1 MNSLQEI
8 VQQFTHEMIEIDILE
23 KGFAQTSEEILDA
36 SKRFALSVMKEKLE
50 SADQALAANADLRPE
65 WRIHKKV
72 ARVQETLLGTLNYTR
87 RYYVNRKSGKRA
99 FLLDVLVGIE
109 KHERINQGLKAALCN
124 QAVLHSYQ
132 MSSAIACENR
142 VSKQSVMRVLQEV
155 DVPETEIKARQEA
168 VKIIH
173 VQADED
179 HVSVQDGR
187 RNREV
192 KLAVIHEPSYRI
204 GKKGVLPH
212 KLHTFAYKDS
222 VERFWSHVAERIEQ
236 RYPEGEKLQIYLHG
250 DGASW
255 IQSGLDWLPNS
266 RFVLDRFHVF
276 KVLKQLAPADSL
288 EYLELR
294 NSLFDADK
302 KEFKRLVSVC
312 QTLYEK
318 DRERVKVIQ
327 NYILSNWKG
336 IEIWTKDPKSGIS
349 CAEGLVSHCL
359 SERLSMRPMA
369 WMDEGLGQITKLRE
383 HYFNGGKITWH
394 DFKRSRKQ
402 RIELE
407 AIEKSVKLG
416 GLRKINESDNMLSYL
431 PLSQYHFPK
440 RDARYQLFKRI
451 SEGGKAI

>member
-1 MNSLQEI
+1 M
-8 VQQFTHEMIEIDILE
+8 
-23 KGFAQTSEEILDA
+23 
-36 SKRFALSVMKEKLE
+36 
-50 SADQALAANADLRPE
+50 
-65 WRIHKKV
+65 
-72 ARVQETLLGTLNYTR
+72 
-87 RYYVNRKSGKRA
+87 
-99 FLLDVLVGIE
+99 
-109 KHERINQGLKAALCN
+109 
-124 QAVLHSYQ
+124 HSYR

-142 VSKQSVMRVLQEV
+142 VSKQSVKRVLQEV
-155 DVPETEIKARQEA
+155 AVPDVELKARKEA
-168 VKIIH
+168 VPIIH

-192 KLAVIHEPSYRI
+192 KLAVIHEPARRV

-212 KLHTFAYKDS
+212 KVHKFAYKGS
-222 VERFWSHVAERIEQ
+222 VESFWSNVAERIEQ
-236 RYPEGEKLQIYLHG
+236 RYPEAENLQIYLHG
-250 DGASW
+250 DGAAW
-255 IQSGLDWLPNS
+255 IQSGLGWLPNS

-276 KVLKQLAPADSL
+276 KVIKQLAPVDSV

-294 NSLFDADK
+294 DSLFDADK
-302 KEFKRLVSVC
+302 KEFKRLVKLC
-312 QTLYEK
+312 QRLYEK
-318 DRERVKVIQ
+318 DPERVKAIQ

-369 WMDEGLGQITKLRE
+369 WMDEGLGQMTKLRE

-402 RIELE
+402 RLELE

-416 GLRKINESDNMLSYL
+416 ELRKINESDNMLSYL
-431 PLSQYHFPK
+431 PLSSYNFPK

-451 SEGGKAI
+451 SESGKAI